1 MRDGFTSTLLDPESE
16 NILLSKCL
24 LAVLLI
30 LSGLCHNAADATFSV
45 FGNGVSRSQTVAH
58 KASGGPSRTRT
69 CSLSDTQW
77 PPSEDLPVKNCFLRL
92 SGRFPLGAFASASTN
107 TDNICEGNKR
117 QFAISAAHAQVIF
130 QPVSPAVEG
139 FECRALDTLPFWKF
153 IYALRGWAVFPS
165 TQFHYI

>member
-1 MRDGFTSTLLDPESE
+1 MPLTSHFL
-16 NILLSKCL
+16 CL
-24 LAVLLI
+24 AMAFPVLKLWPTRPPV
-30 LSGLCHNAADATFSV
+30 GP
-45 FGNGVSRSQTVAH
+45 VA
-58 KASGGPSRTRT
+58 PSRV
-69 CSLSDTQW
+69 LSDMQW
-77 PPSEDLPVKNCFLRL
+77 PPSEDLPVKNCFPRL
-92 SGRFPLGAFASASTN
+92 SGRFPLGALASASTN